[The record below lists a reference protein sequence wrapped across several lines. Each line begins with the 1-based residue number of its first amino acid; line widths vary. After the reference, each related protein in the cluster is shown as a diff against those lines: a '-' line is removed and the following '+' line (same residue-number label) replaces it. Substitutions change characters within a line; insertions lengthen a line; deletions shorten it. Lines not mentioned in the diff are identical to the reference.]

1 MHAFFLII
9 IILFYHVY
17 LENITILEPQVGK
30 RKMNLVPHL
39 QQVPKKWPGCG
50 ARRRRVFFM
59 VCMGVLVLSLPSP
72 ESHQDERQETQGN
85 GDTSHRGTGVFLD
98 CWSPKR

>member
-1 MHAFFLII
+1 MNLEGGNQNIDKINKGLRINCESKAWIFFYY
-9 IILFYHVY
+9 LFYHVY

-50 ARRRRVFFM
+50 ARRRREFFM
-59 VCMGVLVLSLPSP
+59 V
-72 ESHQDERQETQGN
+72 
-85 GDTSHRGTGVFLD
+85 
-98 CWSPKR
+98 